1 MDSAI
6 HSLHR
11 VEEYRILYRP
21 DPALRG
27 EWTTSIIQAADF
39 RSAAAGN
46 LQGHSYSC
54 LHLRH
59 EGVVFRG
66 SFTFYQL
73 TPASQYEVMVQ
84 VSTVQYS
91 TVKYSTIQHGT
102 VQCSTIQYSTVRYC
116 TVQSSTI
123 QYSTSQYSIQYSTA

>member
-1 MDSAI
+1 M
-6 HSLHR
+6 HYLYR

-84 VSTVQYS
+84 VGTVQYS
-91 TVKYSTIQHGT
+91 TVQYKFM
-102 VQCSTIQYSTVRYC
+102 VQARNEVGWSNQVEPFIFTTPRSVICHC
-116 TVQSSTI
+116 H
-123 QYSTSQYSIQYSTA
+123 